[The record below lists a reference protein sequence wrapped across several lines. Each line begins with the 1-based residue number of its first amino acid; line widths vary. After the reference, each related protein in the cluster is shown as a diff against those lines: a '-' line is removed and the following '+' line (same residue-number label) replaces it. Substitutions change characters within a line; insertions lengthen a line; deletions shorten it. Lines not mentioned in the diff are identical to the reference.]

1 MRKIL
6 QLKLKFLARLIIYK
20 YQPSIIGIT
29 GSVGK
34 TSTKEAIYHVLK
46 SRLKVRT
53 SFKNYNNE
61 IGLPLTIIDLE
72 SPGHNLWGWFK
83 VFFKALYLFLIK
95 DKNYPQVLIL
105 EMGVD
110 HPGDMAYLLSI
121 TPVNIGI
128 VTAVSHSHVEYFG
141 SLQNIKKEKQ
151 VIIEKLDSKGLAV
164 LNYDNQLTR
173 EMSGISKARTFTF
186 GLQEGANLCAQD
198 INYRFSQGDYELTG
212 IHFKLNHNGS
222 IVPVNMKNVM
232 SETALYAALAAAA
245 TAIYFNFNLIDIARL
260 LSDFS
265 LPPGRMNL
273 LPGIKHSFI
282 IDDSYN
288 SSPESAV
295 AAVEVLRQIKVETN
309 ADKYAILGDIME
321 IGHYTEEGHQL
332 VGKKVAQSGI
342 KHLIAVGEKARN
354 FISGAKEAGMED
366 DYIFYFDKAEEAGRF
381 LQNRI
386 KEGDVLLIKGSQ
398 AARLEKIVKELMAE
412 PERAGELLV
421 RQGKEWANK

>member
-6 QLKLKFLARLIIYK
+6 QLKLKIIARLLIHK
-20 YQPSIIGIT
+20 YQPVVIGIT

-34 TSTKEAIYHVLK
+34 TSTKEAVYHVLK
-46 SRLKVRT
+46 SKLKVRT

-61 IGLPLTIIDLE
+61 IGLPLTIIGRE
-72 SPGHNLWGWFK
+72 SPGSNLFGWLM
-83 VFFKALYLFLIK
+83 VFAKALELLLIK

-110 HPGDMAYLLSI
+110 RPGDMAYLLSI
-121 TPVNIGI
+121 APVNIGI
-128 VTAVSHSHVEYFG
+128 VTAISHSHVEYFG

-151 VIIEKLDSKGLAV
+151 VIVEKLDTKGLAV

-173 EMSGISKARTFTF
+173 EIAEISKARVFSF

-198 INYRFSQGDYELTG
+198 INYRFSRGDYELTG
-212 IHFKLNHNGS
+212 IHFKLNYNGS

-245 TAIYFNFNLIDIARL
+245 TALYFNFNLIDIAKSL
-260 LSDFS
+260 NDFS
-265 LPPGRMNL
+265 LPLGRMNL

-282 IDDSYN
+282 IDDTYN
-288 SSPESAV
+288 SSPESAL
-295 AAVEVLRQIKVETN
+295 AAVEVLRQIKVEAN
-309 ADKYAILGDIME
+309 AEKYAVLGDIME

-342 KHLIAVGEKARN
+342 KHLIAVGEKAHN
-354 FISGAKEAGMED
+354 FITGAKEAGMED

-386 KEGDVLLIKGSQ
+386 KEGDVLLVKGSQ
-398 AARLEKIVKELMAE
+398 AARLEKVVKELMAE
-412 PERAGELLV
+412 PDRAAELLV
-421 RQGKEWANK
+421 RQEPEWENK